1 MKKILAGLL
10 MVPAMAS
17 AGFHTGNELYSDLLS
32 ESVTKRMYGLGYLAG
47 LADYG
52 DSVAHCIPTNVTL
65 GQIQDMAIDYLRK
78 NAENRNLPADILVGM
93 MLIERWPC
101 KNKNKGGKGA

>member
-10 MVPAMAS
+10 FVPVVAS

-32 ESVTKRMYGLGYLAG
+32 ESTSKRMYGLGYLAG

-52 DSVAHCIPTNVTL
+52 DSVSHCIPSNVTL

-101 KNKNKGGKGA
+101 KEKKKGRGA